1 MSAKS
6 CVRWFDDIQLKDVA
20 AVGGKAASLGELYA
34 LLGGSVP
41 EGLALTAA
49 ACQDAFGEAGACE
62 ELRRLLGEWRSVV
75 P

>member
-6 CVRWFDDIQLKDVA
+6 CVRWFDDIRLKDVA
-20 AVGGKAASLGELYA
+20 AVGGKTASLYA